1 MLVKTYYSTGH
12 LDVFDTA
19 TLTDSSLFK
28 GNVLTDYSL
37 EVSDARGGN
46 ALWLDLFYYEAA
58 DAYKGDVNPHG
69 LPVARRRDGWSC
81 VLADEEDLKTL
92 LKVSI
97 DGEDVL
103 LRQGDEFVDALRLK
117 VASDVAWRT
126 NPAAVATTLRLTT
139 NATPARSSDIRRAP
153 TSACPRCSAGRRCP
167 TTDWTTWKE
176 RAMRTVLRIVKWLF
190 KAVFRWM

>member
-19 TLTDSSLFK
+19 TLTDSLLFK
-28 GNVLTDYSL
+28 GSVLTDYAL
-37 EVSDARGGN
+37 EVSDARGGK

-58 DAYKGDVNPHG
+58 EAYKGDANPHG

-81 VLADEEDLKTL
+81 VIADEEDLKTL
-92 LKVSI
+92 LKVSV

-117 VASDVAWRT
+117 AASDAAWRT
-126 NPAAVATTLRLTT
+126 NPAAVATHDYYLAADDGCDPCEAVGYSEGAYERV
-139 NATPARSSDIRRAP
+139 AAMQRRA
-153 TSACPRCSAGRRCP
+153 SAPDDMEGADDENRFENR
-167 TTDWTTWKE
+167 
-176 RAMRTVLRIVKWLF
+176 
-190 KAVFRWM
+190 